1 MSGFETGRGSH
12 ITGSHTRPDPTRS
25 LSSTRNQSVTQSSRG
40 FCGDRTLRIATENGE
55 SGHESEREEK
65 GGEEAEEEADE
76 KGGSGEA
83 AGGRG
88 GEVE

>member
-1 MSGFETGRGSH
+1 MISTSCPPFTCGSAEW
-12 ITGSHTRPDPTRS
+12 IGC
-25 LSSTRNQSVTQSSRG
+25 LVTQSSRG

-76 KGGSGEA
+76 EGGSGEA